1 MGRGQGVTPLTTFNR
16 KGERIMENPTEENKS
31 CDGTHCHTLAMRVG
45 FAVIVDQL
53 NSLLKTITTV
63 RDEAQAAYEKEAGR
77 PYPYKEPSQI
87 TERES
92 YADQG

>member
-1 MGRGQGVTPLTTFNR
+1 
-16 KGERIMENPTEENKS
+16 MENPTEEKKS

-63 RDEAQAAYEKEAGR
+63 RDEAQSAYEDEAGK
-77 PYPYKEPSQI
+77 PYKELG
-87 TERES
+87 T
-92 YADQG
+92 